1 MNFNVFFRN
10 FNFGIF
16 LGDIVIRVL
25 FFFKNL
31 SLEIIIGEFNGI
43 ILLLLM
49 IFFFIVL
56 VF

>member
-1 MNFNVFFRN
+1 MNFNVLFRN